1 MLNHPS
7 SRLLDQMDY
16 FIAPVD
22 EEIDF
27 LKINRPEELKVI
39 DPACGSGHM
48 LTYAFDLL
56 YALYEEEGYAPSE
69 IPELILTHNL
79 HGTEIDPRAGALAA
93 FALTMKARAKQR
105 TFFNKQVRPK
115 VCIIEPISFTPD
127 ELDIL
132 VTSDGDRDA
141 ERVFW
146 NQFEHADTFGSL
158 IRPDADLIEPLH
170 AHVEILEEGTLD
182 ASALR
187 EAAEIVLEQAQ
198 YLSQRYHV
206 AIANPPYM
214 GGKQMSALLSQFM
227 KEEYPD
233 AKSDLFAGFIKRCTK
248 LAGPRGS
255 VAMITMQSWMF
266 LSSYEKLR
274 ASLLTNQRIT
284 SMLHLGARAFDSIG
298 GEVVSSTA
306 FVVENALE
314 GSRNSA
320 RKRAGA
326 FIRLVDGTSEA
337 EKVAALGDA
346 LAQRTRDAGFYL
358 ASDADFAAIP
368 GSPIAYWLSEKMRS
382 VFAAG
387 RPLCEVA
394 NLRQGLA
401 TADNNRFLRQWW
413 EVSRARSAFACTS
426 REEAAASGARWFPYN
441 KGGEFRKWYGN
452 QEYVVNWE
460 HDGAEIRLFGTE
472 GGGRP
477 RSRAQNTDTY
487 FSPSVSWSKV
497 SSGAPA
503 FRAYPPGFIYD
514 VAGTSIF
521 AVTDQERLGLLSFAN
536 SEVAFEQLAAV
547 APTLNYEVGQVAS
560 LSVAD
565 ARADEVV
572 ALAADAVETA
582 KVDWNVSETSWDFMS
597 NPLVELAS
605 NK

>member
-1 MLNHPS
+1 MMAFMVRAQALSAPRGVSAMINLPS
-7 SRLLDQMDY
+7 WMS
-16 FIAPVD
+16 
-22 EEIDF
+22 
-27 LKINRPEELKVI
+27 LKSFEDLRR
-39 DPACGSGHM
+39 
-48 LTYAFDLL
+48 DLL
-56 YALYEEEGYAPSE
+56 R
-69 IPELILTHNL
+69 
-79 HGTEIDPRAGALAA
+79 D
-93 FALTMKARAKQR
+93 QR
-105 TFFNKQVRPK
+105 IVSMVHLGRG
-115 VCIIEPISFTPD
+115 I
-127 ELDIL
+127 
-132 VTSDGDRDA
+132 
-141 ERVFW
+141 
-146 NQFEHADTFGSL
+146 FGS
-158 IRPDADLIEPLH
+158 DF
-170 AHVEILEEGTLD
+170 GT
-182 ASALR
+182 
-187 EAAEIVLEQAQ
+187 V
-198 YLSQRYHV
+198 
-206 AIANPPYM
+206 
-214 GGKQMSALLSQFM
+214 
-227 KEEYPD
+227 
-233 AKSDLFAGFIKRCTK
+233 
-248 LAGPRGS
+248 
-255 VAMITMQSWMF
+255 
-266 LSSYEKLR
+266 
-274 ASLLTNQRIT
+274 
-284 SMLHLGARAFDSIG
+284 
-298 GEVVSSTA
+298 A
-306 FVVENALE
+306 FVVDNAPTGTARGVYRRLFDVKSVAAIE
-314 GSRNSA
+314 ALFRNSTYN
-320 RKRAGA
+320 RYEVSQ
-326 FIRLVDGTSEA
+326 VDC
-337 EKVAALGDA
+337 
-346 LAQRTRDAGFYL
+346 
-358 ASDADFAAIP
+358 AAIP